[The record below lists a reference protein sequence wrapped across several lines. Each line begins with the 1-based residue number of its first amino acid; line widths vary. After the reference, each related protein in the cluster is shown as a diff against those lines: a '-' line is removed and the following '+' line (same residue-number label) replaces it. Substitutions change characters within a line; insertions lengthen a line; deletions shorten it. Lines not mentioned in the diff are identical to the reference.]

1 MNRRRF
7 LEAAGALSA
16 LPLWPA
22 LARASLREHSLVA
35 QAGRVAIV
43 GDPHPATDVWC
54 FNGRV
59 PGPEIR
65 VRQGDRLRVA
75 VTNRL
80 GESTTVHWHGVR
92 VPNAMDGVPGLT
104 QPPIAADG
112 GTFTYEFEARDAGT
126 YWYHPHSR
134 SFEQIERGLHGVLV
148 VEERKPPEVD
158 RDITWVLD
166 DWRLRRDASIADDFV
181 SFFDVSHAGRIGN
194 TVTVNGAIAEKFE
207 LRAGERVRLRLVN
220 VANARSFGLQFA
232 GHRPRIVAFDGQPVE
247 PHEPENATVV
257 VGSSQ
262 RVDLVIDAAGAPGSR
277 HVVRDVFYPR
287 QAFRLLDLVYRDES
301 PLRSDRPPVKL
312 DANALPEPDLARAQS
327 HEIVLTGGMMGAG
340 LPEDPLP
347 GRAARRLRQA
357 LGARE
362 ADPAWAINGVAATG
376 DHSHEPLIALAR
388 GASVVLDFRNDTA
401 WPHPMHLHGHV
412 FRVLS
417 RNGRPTRFREWRD
430 TVLLPARESTS
441 VAFVADNPGDWMLHC
456 HILEHQAGGMMTTF
470 RVG

>member
-16 LPLWPA
+16 LPLSPFV
-22 LARASLREHSLVA
+22 ARASTREHSLVA

-80 GESTTVHWHGVR
+80 AESTTVHWHGVR
-92 VPNAMDGVPGLT
+92 VPNAMDGVPELT
-104 QPPIAADG
+104 QAPIAADG

-158 RDITWVLD
+158 RDVTWVLD

-194 TVTVNGAIAEKFE
+194 TVTVNGAIAERFE
-207 LRAGERVRLRLVN
+207 VRSGERVRLRLVN

-232 GHRPRIVAFDGQPVE
+232 GHRPRIIAFDGQPVE
-247 PHEPENATVV
+247 PHEPEDATVV

-262 RVDLVIDAAGAPGSR
+262 RVDLVIDAAGEPGSR

-287 QAFRLLDLVYRDES
+287 QAFRLLDLVYRDEA
-301 PLRSDRPPVKL
+301 PLRATRSAPKL
-312 DANALPEPDLARAQS
+312 EPNDIPEPDLARAQS
-327 HEIVLTGGMMGAG
+327 HEIVLTGGMMGG
-340 LPEDPLP
+340 RLPEDPLP
-347 GRAARRLRQA
+347 ERAARRLRQA

-362 ADPAWAINGVAATG
+362 ADPVWAINGVAMTG
-376 DHSHEPLIALAR
+376 DHSHKPLLAFKR
-388 GASVVLDFRNDTA
+388 GASVVLDLRNDTA

-430 TVLLPARESTS
+430 TVLLAARESTS

-456 HILEHQAGGMMTTF
+456 HILEHQAGGMMATF